1 MGTIVG
7 VRGARSEHMAHKTVE
22 HRVVKLSQCPSSH
35 SFGNKLARLLWR
47 VVWRTL
53 YRPSPR
59 PFHAW
64 RRALLRL
71 FGAKIGRGA
80 HPYPS
85 ADIWAPW
92 NLEMGDYS
100 CLSEE
105 VDCYSVGQIRLGSHA
120 TVSQYSF
127 LCTASHDYTLQNMP
141 LTSSPIVIERGAWV
155 AADVFVG
162 PGVTV
167 GEGSVVGARSTVMR
181 DVMPWV
187 VVCGNPARVIRSR
200 TLNDIGSQ
208 GEV

>member
-1 MGTIVG
+1 MVHQSDDYRAVT
-7 VRGARSEHMAHKTVE
+7 
-22 HRVVKLSQCPSSH
+22 LSH
-35 SFGNKLARLLWR
+35 SPSPHSFWNKLARLVWR
-47 VVWRTL
+47 AVWRTL

-59 PFHAW
+59 PFHGW

-92 NLEMGDYS
+92 NLEMGDHS
-100 CLSEE
+100 CLSEN
-105 VDCYSVGQIRLGSHA
+105 VDCYSVNRIRLGPHA

-127 LCTASHDYTLQNMP
+127 LCTASHDYTTPSMP
-141 LTSSPIVIERGAWV
+141 LISSPIAIEKGAWV

-200 TLNDIGSQ
+200 TLDGDRGQ

>member
-1 MGTIVG
+1 MGQVAEAQLPG
-7 VRGARSEHMAHKTVE
+7 SEHMAHKADDDIAVN
-22 HRVVKLSQCPSSH
+22 LSHCPSPH
-35 SFGNKLARLLWR
+35 SLWNKLARLLWR
-47 VVWRTL
+47 AVWRTL

-71 FGAKIGRGA
+71 FGAKVGRGA

-92 NLEMGDYS
+92 NLEMGEHS
-100 CLSEE
+100 CLSEK
-105 VDCYSVGQIRLGSHA
+105 VDCYSVNTIRLGPHA

-127 LCTASHDYTLQNMP
+127 LCTASHDYTEQNMP
-141 LTSSPIVIERGAWV
+141 LISSPIVIENGAWV
-155 AADVFVG
+155 AADVFIG

-181 DVMPWV
+181 DVRPWV
-187 VVCGNPARVIRSR
+187 VVCGNQARVVRNR
-200 TLNDIGSQ
+200 TLNDAGGQ
-208 GEV
+208 GDV

>member
-1 MGTIVG
+1 MDQVAR
-7 VRGARSEHMAHKTVE
+7 VRPAGFEYMAHKIDDKIAVN
-22 HRVVKLSQCPSSH
+22 LSYCPSPH
-35 SFGNKLARLLWR
+35 SFRNKFARLIWR
-47 VVWRTL
+47 LVWRTL

-71 FGAKIGRGA
+71 FGAKIGQGA
-80 HPYPS
+80 HPYPC

-100 CLSEE
+100 CLSEK
-105 VDCYSVGQIRLGSHA
+105 VDCYSVDRIRLGSHA

-127 LCTASHDYTLQNMP
+127 LCTASHDDTEPSMP
-141 LTSSPIVIERGAWV
+141 LISSPITIEKGAWV

-167 GEGSVVGARSTVMR
+167 GEGSVVGARSTVMH

-200 TLNDIGSQ
+200 TLD
-208 GEV
+208 GESGEEEV

>member
-1 MGTIVG
+1 MTYKIDDRKAVN
-7 VRGARSEHMAHKTVE
+7 VSH
-22 HRVVKLSQCPSSH
+22 CPSPH
-35 SFGNKLARLLWR
+35 SFQNKLARVLWR
-47 VVWRTL
+47 AVWRTL

-64 RRALLRL
+64 RRVLLRL

-92 NLEMGDYS
+92 NLEMGDHS
-100 CLSEE
+100 CLSEK
-105 VDCYSVGQIRLGSHA
+105 VDCYSVDRIRLGPHA

-127 LCTASHDYTLQNMP
+127 LCTASHDHTVPSMP
-141 LTSSPIVIERGAWV
+141 LISSPIVIEKGAWV

-181 DVMPWV
+181 DVKPWV
-187 VVCGNPARVIRSR
+187 VVCGNPARIIGNR
-200 TLNDIGSQ
+200 TLNSGNWQ
-208 GEV
+208 GEL